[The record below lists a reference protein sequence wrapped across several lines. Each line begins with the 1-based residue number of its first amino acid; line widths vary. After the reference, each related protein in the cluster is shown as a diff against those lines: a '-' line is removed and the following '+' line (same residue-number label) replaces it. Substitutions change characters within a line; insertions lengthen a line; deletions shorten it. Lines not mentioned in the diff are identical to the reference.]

1 MNKNDLGRSVIMEM
15 GLYIGKDN
23 ILRDQD
29 TNMQIAFGG
38 KNVKYTYND
47 PSKLYIGE
55 NDVLFDPVDNYKL
68 MNNMLGYYIDK
79 ENESGNMSS
88 VAPYML
94 DGDNRT
100 VCQGVK
106 LTNGE
111 RIEGGYFRNRSLSI
125 CDFILKCAGDTSD
138 IHNLDEM

>member
-1 MNKNDLGRSVIMEM
+1 MNKNDLGRAVIMEM

-29 TNMQIAFGG
+29 TNAQIKFGG
-38 KNVKYTYND
+38 KNVKYTYED

-55 NDVLFDPVDNYKL
+55 NDTLFDPTGDYKL
-68 MNNMLGYYIDK
+68 MNTMLGYYIDK
-79 ENESGNMSS
+79 ENELGNINSI
-88 VAPYML
+88 APYTL
-94 DGDNRT
+94 DGDNKT

-111 RIEGGYFRNRSLSI
+111 RIESGYFRNRCLSI
-125 CDFILKCAGDTSD
+125 CDFVLKCAGNSDD
-138 IHNLDEM
+138 IHNLDE